1 MEYILYFLQFDT
13 PVHFGCGEEGGKL
26 EKSTLH
32 YRADTLFGALCCEL
46 AAIGDAGGLASLYEK
61 ASQGHLLFSDRL
73 PFVKEDDEP
82 HLFLPKPILTIEHNE
97 KEPVASYQQF
107 KTKATQQKSLKKME
121 YVRASELMTYLKS
134 LGGGHYGGWE
144 QPDTGQSHMVTRV
157 HCSTGADPLPYYV
170 HEITL
175 PNEAGLYGILGY
187 DDEEDGEWVLALM
200 EQMGVSGIGGKRSS
214 GYGKF
219 HFGDDP
225 IYMDQDGCYTDD
237 AVLYALLTTND
248 ATNYMNLSVLLPQ
261 AEDIPAVQGGQ
272 YTLCKRSGFL
282 TPEGMTATKKEDI
295 YMIQAGSCFS
305 RKIAGQIADVSSG
318 SLHPVWRY
326 GKGLYVGLS
335 L

>member
-26 EKSTLH
+26 EKSTLR
-32 YRADTLFGALCCEL
+32 YRADTLFSALCCEM
-46 AAIGDAGGLASLYEK
+46 AAVGDVDGLVSVYEK
-61 ASQGHLLFSDRL
+61 ASRGHLLFSDL
-73 PFVKEDDEP
+73 FPYVKKDDEP
-82 HLFLPKPILTIEHNE
+82 HLFLPKPILTIERNE
-97 KEPVASYQQF
+97 KEPAASYQQF

-121 YVRASELMTYLKS
+121 YVRVSESVDYLKS
-134 LGGGHYGGWE
+134 LGSGYYGDWE
-144 QPDTGQSHMVTRV
+144 RPDTGQSQMVTRV
-157 HCSTGADPLPYYV
+157 HSSTGADPLPYYV

-175 PNEAGLYGILGY
+175 SNEAGLYGILGY
-187 DDEEDGEWVLALM
+187 DEEDGDWILALL

-219 HFGDDP
+219 HFDDDP

-237 AVLYALLTTND
+237 AVLYALLTADD
-248 ATNYMNLSVLLPQ
+248 ATYYMNLSVLLPQ
-261 AEDIPAVQGGQ
+261 AEDLPVVQEGQ

-282 TPEGMTATKKEDI
+282 TPEGMKAAKKEDI

-305 RKIAGQIADVSSG
+305 RKITGQIADVSSG

>member
-26 EKSTLH
+26 EKSTLR
-32 YRADTLFGALCCEL
+32 YRADTLFSALCCEM
-46 AAIGDAGGLASLYEK
+46 AAVGDVDGLVSVYEK
-61 ASQGHLLFSDRL
+61 ASREHLLFSDL
-73 PFVKEDDEP
+73 FPYVKKDDEP
-82 HLFLPKPILTIEHNE
+82 HLFLPKPILTIERNE
-97 KEPVASYQQF
+97 KEPAASYQQF

-121 YVRASELMTYLKS
+121 YVRVSESVDYLKS
-134 LGGGHYGGWE
+134 LGSGYYGDWE
-144 QPDTGQSHMVTRV
+144 RPDTGQSHMVTRV

-175 PNEAGLYGILGY
+175 SNEAGLYGILGY
-187 DDEEDGEWVLALM
+187 DEEEDGDWILALL

-219 HFGDDP
+219 HFDDDP

-237 AVLYALLTTND
+237 AVLYALLTADD
-248 ATNYMNLSVLLPQ
+248 ATYYMNLSVLLPQ
-261 AEDIPAVQGGQ
+261 AEDLPVVQEGQ

-282 TPEGMTATKKEDI
+282 TPEGMTAAKKEDI
-295 YMIQAGSCFS
+295 YMIRAGSCFS
-305 RKIAGQIADVSSG
+305 RKITGQIADVSSG

>member
-13 PVHFGCGEEGGKL
+13 PVHFGCGEEGDKL
-26 EKSTLH
+26 EKSTLR
-32 YRADTLFGALCCEL
+32 YRADTLFSALCCEM
-46 AAIGDAGGLASLYEK
+46 AAVGDVDGLVSVYEK
-61 ASQGHLLFSDRL
+61 ASRGHLLFSDL
-73 PFVKEDDEP
+73 FPYVKKDDEP
-82 HLFLPKPILTIEHNE
+82 HLFLPKPILTIERNE
-97 KEPVASYQQF
+97 KEPAASYQQF

-121 YVRASELMTYLKS
+121 YVRVSESVDYLKS
-134 LGGGHYGGWE
+134 LGSGYYGDWE
-144 QPDTGQSHMVTRV
+144 RPDTGQSHMVTRV

-175 PNEAGLYGILGY
+175 SNEAGLYGILGY
-187 DDEEDGEWVLALM
+187 DEEEDGDWILALL

-219 HFGDDP
+219 HFDDDP

-237 AVLYALLTTND
+237 AVLYALLTADD
-248 ATNYMNLSVLLPQ
+248 ATYYMNLSVLLPQ
-261 AEDIPAVQGGQ
+261 AEDLPVVQEGQ

-282 TPEGMTATKKEDI
+282 TLEGMTAAKKEDI

-305 RKIAGQIADVSSG
+305 RKITGQIADVSSG